1 MKGKRGLV
9 LIAIAVLVVAGVGMG
24 AARLLG
30 RQADEGQVAAA
41 PRVVETVEVGRF
53 VTNLSDPMRERFV
66 EVTVQVEVEG
76 EAAAAALAE
85 RQAVVRDRILYVL
98 RSTRYEDL
106 CGGEGMANLA
116 ETIRQALSGVVSAG
130 PILNVYFTDFII
142 Q

>member
-9 LIAIAVLVVAGVGMG
+9 LIVIAVLVVVGGGLG
-24 AARLLG
+24 ALRLLG
-30 RQADEGQVAAA
+30 RQADAGQVAAA
-41 PRVVETVEVGRF
+41 ARVVETVEAGHF

-76 EAAAAALAE
+76 EGAAASLAE

-116 ETIRQALSGVVSAG
+116 AAIRQALSGVVTTG
-130 PILNVYFTDFII
+130 RLLNVYFTDFIV